1 MSVCRCIHT
10 GETHVTMQNDSSD
23 PGCHVQSENATGLLT
38 IRRGLMALAVVLV
51 LVFVMAWTPQ

>member
-1 MSVCRCIHT
+1 
-10 GETHVTMQNDSSD
+10 MQNDSSD

-38 IRRGLMALAVVLV
+38 IRRGPLALAVVLV